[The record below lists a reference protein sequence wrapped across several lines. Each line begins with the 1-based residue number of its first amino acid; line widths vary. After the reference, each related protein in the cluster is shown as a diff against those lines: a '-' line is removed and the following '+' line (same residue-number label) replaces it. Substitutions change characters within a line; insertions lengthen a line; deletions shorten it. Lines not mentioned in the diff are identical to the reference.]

1 MKRIVFSYLLALSG
15 GSAMGADL
23 LRSNPPVIRAPTP
36 LSSAPASSW
45 SGFYLGVHGGGGMGD
60 VTTSAVSELASQSL
74 IASARKIDRS
84 GPIGGV
90 QAGFA
95 LQSGSLVY
103 GLEGDLGFGA
113 LRGRIDVQAQDGSA
127 SGRLESTL
135 SMLGTVRGR
144 VGYAFDDLLLYGTGG
159 FATGYHEAKAT
170 EVSTAGT
177 ARVARLTEWTPGWT
191 LGLGGEYAVM
201 PNVSLKLEYL
211 YAQLNN
217 RVLGQSVTHKLNLLR
232 AGVNYRF

>member
-1 MKRIVFSYLLALSG
+1 MKRILLSCLLAFSA

-23 LRSNPPVIRAPTP
+23 LRPNPQVIRAPTP

-45 SGFYLGVHGGGGMGD
+45 SGFYLGVHGGGSIGE
-60 VTTSAVSELASQSL
+60 VTTTALSELASQSL

-84 GPIGGV
+84 GPMGGV

-103 GLEGDLGFGA
+103 GLEGDLGFGS
-113 LRGRIDVQAQDGSA
+113 LRGRMDVRTQDASS
-127 SGRLESTL
+127 SGRLESAITT
-135 SMLGTVRGR
+135 LGTVRGR
-144 VGYAFDDLLLYGTGG
+144 VGYAFDDLLIYGTGG

-170 EVSTAGT
+170 VVSTDGT
-177 ARVARLTEWTPGWT
+177 VRVGRLTEWTPGWT

-201 PNVSLKLEYL
+201 PNVSVKLEYL

-217 RVLGQSVTHKLNLLR
+217 TILGQSVTHKLNLLR

>member
-1 MKRIVFSYLLALSG
+1 MKRILLSCLLVCSA
-15 GSAMGADL
+15 GSAMAADL

-36 LSSAPASSW
+36 LSSAPVSAW
-45 SGFYLGVHGGGGMGD
+45 SGFYLGVHGGGSIGE
-60 VTTSAVSELASQSL
+60 VTTTALSELANQSL

-84 GPIGGV
+84 GPMGGV

-95 LQSGSLVY
+95 LQSGALVY
-103 GLEGDLGFGA
+103 GIEGDLGFGG
-113 LRGRIDVQAQDGSA
+113 LRGRIDVRAQDASSSGQLQSA
-127 SGRLESTL
+127 IST
-135 SMLGTVRGR
+135 LGTVRAR
-144 VGYAFDDLLLYGTGG
+144 VGYAFDDLLIYGTGG

-170 EVSTAGT
+170 VVNADGT
-177 ARVARLTEWTPGWT
+177 ARAARLTEWTPGWT

-201 PNVSLKLEYL
+201 PNVSVKLEYL

-217 RVLGQSVTHKLNLLR
+217 TILGQSVTHKLNLLR